1 MITTIKED
9 YTPKLKP
16 RVEFENL
23 VTIFN
28 SPKSKVVTARIGQTT
43 RRDAWRECYRYD
55 TQDPLLVHITSCVVG
70 EKQNMVTPRRVRS
83 AFLS

>member
-28 SPKSKVVTARIGQTT
+28 SPKSKVGTARIGQTT
-43 RRDAWRECYRYD
+43 RRDTWRE
-55 TQDPLLVHITSCVVG
+55 
-70 EKQNMVTPRRVRS
+70 
-83 AFLS
+83 